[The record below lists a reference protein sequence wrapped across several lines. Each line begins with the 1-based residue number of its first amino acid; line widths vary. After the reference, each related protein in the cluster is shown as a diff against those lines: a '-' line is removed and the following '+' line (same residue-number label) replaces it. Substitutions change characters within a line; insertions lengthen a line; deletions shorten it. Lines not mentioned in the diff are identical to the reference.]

1 VRDVFVLTFSEEI
14 RIYPFELIHGFSCNA
29 YPIVNHKAREVI
41 AVNQDDLAV
50 NIGNKFLCSGGKVRG
65 GNENTLFCA
74 FPVVVLPTAWIKGE

>member
-1 VRDVFVLTFSEEI
+1 
-14 RIYPFELIHGFSCNA
+14 
-29 YPIVNHKAREVI
+29 VI